1 MIQQYQE
8 QKAKEAKDFVDEE
21 IKKIQDEKQEA
32 FKAYISEFKNKREKL
47 LQTILYTNI
56 VI

>member
-32 FKAYISEFKNKREKL
+32 FKMYISEFKNKREKL